1 VGVGVLLIVFG
12 TYFFFNQ
19 LCVYVL
25 YTLKNRETTF
35 FKRTNLLVISEL
47 MYRMKD
53 NARTFF
59 IVTIISAV
67 SFTAIGV
74 CTAIGNPELAKHET
88 PYAFTYRSDK
98 GNIQEKA
105 HIEEIKKQL
114 KEYGFSYKLV
124 ATELKRSRIVAMW

>member
-1 VGVGVLLIVFG
+1 MYRIWNL
-12 TYFFFNQ
+12 FFFNQ
-19 LCVYVL
+19 LCVYVI

-67 SFTAIGV
+67 SFTAIEFV
-74 CTAIGNPELAKHET
+74 RLSQILNWQNMRPHMHLPINRIREYTRKI
-88 PYAFTYRSDK
+88 PY
-98 GNIQEKA
+98 
-105 HIEEIKKQL
+105 
-114 KEYGFSYKLV
+114 
-124 ATELKRSRIVAMW
+124 

>member
-1 VGVGVLLIVFG
+1 FG
-12 TYFFFNQ
+12 TYLFFTQ

-25 YTLKNRETTF
+25 SALKNRETTF
-35 FKRTNLLVISEL
+35 FKKTNLLVISEL
-47 MYRMKD
+47 TYRIKD

-74 CTAIGNPELAKHET
+74 CTAIANPELAKHET

-98 GNIQEKA
+98 GNTQE
-105 HIEEIKKQL
+105 
-114 KEYGFSYKLV
+114 
-124 ATELKRSRIVAMW
+124 